1 MNDRIMVSQRHSHLD
16 PQILRICFIT
26 WQRGTEVVDGIKVAN
41 YLTIFKI
48 GRLSWIIQMGLM

>member
-1 MNDRIMVSQRHSHLD
+1 MVSQRHSHPD

-26 WQRGTEVVDGIKVAN
+26 WQRGIEVVDGIKVAN

-48 GRLSWIIQMGLM
+48 GRLSPGLSRWA